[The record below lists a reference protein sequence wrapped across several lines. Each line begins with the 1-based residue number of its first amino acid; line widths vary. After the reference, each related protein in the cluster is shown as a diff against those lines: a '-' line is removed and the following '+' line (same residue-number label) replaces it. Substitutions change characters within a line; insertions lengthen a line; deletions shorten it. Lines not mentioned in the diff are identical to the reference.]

1 MLIVCNLIK
10 VYNKISIIQGLAGVG
25 PQHWQGQWEARYGYE
40 RVLQHDWERPLRG
53 DWITRLEEVV
63 LAAPAAKPIYLV
75 AQGLG
80 CILVAAWAGVSRNT
94 QRVHG
99 ALLVAPQD
107 IERTDLRERLPSWSP
122 LAHPPK
128 AHQHAPSEPLP
139 RERLPREV
147 LPFPSQLLA
156 CPKDLSCSFDR
167 AQGFAQTWGSEFI
180 DASKHGCQSGDGNL
194 GAWPECHALLLKLQQ
209 RSKKTE
215 H

>member
-1 MLIVCNLIK
+1 M
-10 VYNKISIIQGLAGVG
+10 YNKLLIIQGLASVG
-25 PQHWQGQWEARYGYE
+25 SEHWQGQWEARYGYE

-63 LAAPAAKPIYLV
+63 LAEPAATPIYLV

-122 LAHPPK
+122 P
-128 AHQHAPSEPLP
+128 AHQPKPRQHSPSDP
-139 RERLPREV
+139 LPREV

-156 CPKDLSCSFDR
+156 CPNDPSCSFDR
-167 AQGFAQTWGSEFI
+167 AQGLAQTWGSEFV
-180 DASKHGCQSGDGNL
+180 DASKHGYRSGDGNL
-194 GAWPECHALLLKLQQ
+194 GAWPEGHALLLKLQQ